1 MGKKNKD
8 TEIELEMV
16 NDVTEQ
22 EATTQIVPEEKKTA
36 KGNGKKISAKEEIAL
51 LKERATEDDNA
62 PINTLTL
69 RKILGGDI
77 LSAQMVRRQV
87 WLCLLISLF
96 LTIYVA
102 FRYQCQQDMIDIAQL
117 ENDLVD
123 AKYKALSSS
132 SNLTERCRESQML
145 EMLRANQDSTLHASS
160 QPPYK
165 IYVRE
170 E

>member
-1 MGKKNKD
+1 MSKKDIDK
-8 TEIELEMV
+8 
-16 NDVTEQ
+16 EQ
-22 EATTQIVPEEKKTA
+22 EQMNAEEVQET
-36 KGNGKKISAKEEIAL
+36 STL
-51 LKERATEDDNA
+51 QQLKQSVTEDDDA
-62 PINTLTL
+62 PASTLTL

-87 WLCLLISLF
+87 WLCLLIALF
-96 LTIYVA
+96 LTVYVA

-117 ENDLVD
+117 ESELTD

-132 SNLTERCRESQML
+132 SNLTERCRESQVL
-145 EMLRANQDSTLHASS
+145 EILRANKDSMLHASN

-170 E
+170 GK

>member
-1 MGKKNKD
+1 MSKKEKETD
-8 TEIELEMV
+8 AKKAIEVELKQLEQHAV
-16 NDVTEQ
+16 
-22 EATTQIVPEEKKTA
+22 EA
-36 KGNGKKISAKEEIAL
+36 
-51 LKERATEDDNA
+51 DNA

-77 LSAQMVRRQV
+77 LSAQQVRRQV
-87 WLCLLISLF
+87 WLCLLIALF
-96 LTIYVA
+96 LTVYVA

-117 ENDLVD
+117 ENELID

-145 EMLRANQDSTLHASS
+145 EMLRANMDSTLHISN
-160 QPPYK
+160 QPPYI

-170 E
+170 EE

>member
-1 MGKKNKD
+1 MSEEDIKQEVEAAEKLGKLKK
-8 TEIELEMV
+8 LE
-16 NDVTEQ
+16 
-22 EATTQIVPEEKKTA
+22 
-36 KGNGKKISAKEEIAL
+36 
-51 LKERATEDDNA
+51 ERATEADNA

-87 WLCLLISLF
+87 WLCLLIALF
-96 LTIYVA
+96 LTAYVA

-117 ENDLVD
+117 ESELID

-145 EMLRANQDSTLHASS
+145 EMLRANKDSTLHTSS

-165 IYVRE
+165 IYVHE
-170 E
+170 EKE

>member
-1 MGKKNKD
+1 MNA
-8 TEIELEMV
+8 EEV
-16 NDVTEQ
+16 Q
-22 EATTQIVPEEKKTA
+22 ETSTLQQ
-36 KGNGKKISAKEEIAL
+36 
-51 LKERATEDDNA
+51 LKQSVTEDDDA
-62 PINTLTL
+62 PASTLTL

-87 WLCLLISLF
+87 WLCLLIALF
-96 LTIYVA
+96 LTVYVA

-117 ENDLVD
+117 ESELTD

-132 SNLTERCRESQML
+132 SNLTERCRESQVL
-145 EMLRANQDSTLHASS
+145 EILRANKDSMLHASN

-170 E
+170 GK

>member
-1 MGKKNKD
+1 MKKED
-8 TEIELEMV
+8 IETEKTI
-16 NDVTEQ
+16 
-22 EATTQIVPEEKKTA
+22 EEKLVKL
-36 KGNGKKISAKEEIAL
+36 EQ
-51 LKERATEDDNA
+51 RATEADNA

-77 LSAQMVRRQV
+77 LSAQMVRSQV
-87 WLCLLISLF
+87 WLCLLIALF
-96 LTIYVA
+96 LTVYVA

-117 ENDLVD
+117 ESELTD

-145 EMLRANQDSTLHASS
+145 ELLRANKDSTLHTSS
-160 QPPYK
+160 KPPYI

-170 E
+170 EKE